1 MTRPPPPLPPPAIS
15 GALPPLALHA
25 HMRADW
31 IGGVRECARGHSGQ
45 PGTPSWVQSRKPT
58 TPVTWWLLS
67 NRQAWGQP
75 LGPPVPPPPGNSPT
89 PSSCWGHPLSRDY
102 PTAPHNPFPA
112 CRKTS
117 LKGKPDHVPA
127 LGRGARILTGAEQTL
142 SGLASL
148 LPRSSEGTSLA
159 SPTTHTHP
167 PTRRAVPTF
176 FPCLR
181 HAWSWASALGSS
193 GGSRP
198 GLSVC
203 VPSLDGHAHPH
214 RSGTSTCWSR
224 EPGPKRAPILTFPE
238 SPPSRIPVP
247 WPSEATSSP
256 KSSSGSGLPN
266 AEGPPPASG
275 EG

>member
-1 MTRPPPPLPPPAIS
+1 M
-15 GALPPLALHA
+15 
-25 HMRADW
+25 
-31 IGGVRECARGHSGQ
+31 RECARGHSGQ

-159 SPTTHTHP
+159 SPTTHTP
-167 PTRRAVPTF
+167 PTNPAGRSHLLSLPQTRLELGLCSGLLRGEQAWPQRMCPFSGRPRPPSSIGHIYMLVTRARPQ
-176 FPCLR
+176 
-181 HAWSWASALGSS
+181 ASAHSHVS
-193 GGSRP
+193 
-198 GLSVC
+198 
-203 VPSLDGHAHPH
+203 
-214 RSGTSTCWSR
+214 
-224 EPGPKRAPILTFPE
+224 
-238 SPPSRIPVP
+238 
-247 WPSEATSSP
+247 
-256 KSSSGSGLPN
+256 
-266 AEGPPPASG
+266 
-275 EG
+275 